1 MEGFQDFI
9 KAYFEKGS
17 PENEYFNGYTT
28 FMMCN
33 PKNRENIRKIR
44 LSFLIN
50 NYLNYKN
57 TDTAPQYINYFN
69 ENFEDDY
76 MHKFHEPQ
84 IDTCD
89 HREEDDDVADHYK
102 HVANKY
108 SIASNMLL
116 SSHGED
122 DNCRESLFAESL
134 CDCESYISDVSEY
147 SQYSEYF
154 DDYINEFSE
163 EEEEDDYDY

>member
-1 MEGFQDFI
+1 MEEFRDFI
-9 KAYFEKGS
+9 KVYFEKGS

-33 PKNRENIRKIR
+33 PKNRDNIQKIR

-50 NYLNYKN
+50 NYLNYQN
-57 TDTAPQYINYFN
+57 ADMIPEYIKYFN
-69 ENFEDDY
+69 ENFEDNY
-76 MHKFHEPQ
+76 TYTFHAPQ
-84 IDTCD
+84 IDTRD
-89 HREEDDDVADHYK
+89 HCKEDDDVVDHYK

-116 SSHGED
+116 YQGED
-122 DNCRESLFAESL
+122 DNCRESLYGESM
-134 CDCESYISDVSEY
+134 CDCDSYISDHSEY

-154 DDYINEFSE
+154 DDYINDFSE
-163 EEEEDDYDY
+163 EEEDDDYDY